1 MKKGSI
7 LIALLIGM
15 AILLI
20 LYAMDFRA
28 MFGTGRLPAQPEE
41 VPWRQEDRL
50 ASGDKLIKLPS
61 PPKPTIDDDFTILAP
76 VIRDDACR
84 GEITLNFKYTGAI
97 DGTWS
102 CQYQHESRHYAFDA
116 DFTGNI
122 DVTKKFIDESGT
134 DKSKLF
140 FIAKGK
146 YTKKFAAEH
155 TVNPSLETGTIYVT
169 GWLDKDYQAEG
180 AITITTDQTWSAVYD
195 FHSQ

>member
-28 MFGTGRLPAQPEE
+28 IFGRNRLPATPEE
-41 VPWRQEDRL
+41 VPWRQEDRIV
-50 ASGDKLIKLPS
+50 GPDKLIKLPS
-61 PPKPTIDDDFTILAP
+61 PPKPAIDDDFTIRAP
-76 VIRDDACR
+76 VTRDDADR
-84 GEITLNFKYTGAI
+84 GEITLNFKYSGAI

-102 CQYQHESRHYAFDA
+102 CQYQHDSRHYAFSA
-116 DFTGNI
+116 DFAGNI
-122 DVTKKFIDESGT
+122 DVTKKFVDDNGP

-155 TVNPSLETGTIYVT
+155 TVNPSLETGIIYVT
-169 GWLDKDYQAEG
+169 GWLDKDYRIDG